1 MKKTSGFEGYFFKYS
16 SWSYWLINNLRKILK
31 IKKKM
36 IAHAHT
42 GTHLNKKSS
51 SSSLT
56 LLLFHPSSLS
66 IAIKSIVLFSGVFS
80 WLLFVAFDRHNIEVE
95 ILIFLEEFSRGLQ

>member
-42 GTHLNKKSS
+42 EQKV
-51 SSSLT
+51 
-56 LLLFHPSSLS
+56 LFFFVNFAFVPSV
-66 IAIKSIVLFSGVFS
+66 KSIYR
-80 WLLFVAFDRHNIEVE
+80 D
-95 ILIFLEEFSRGLQ
+95 